1 VLCKKLPDL
10 EGIEMKLSELHY
22 IQLLDEARQEILTKG
37 NNTVHYLKEIESRLS
52 AGEEAIKKVAE
63 LEKEIKKWEDSRDGV
78 LLSSQTKNYKI
89 MELEKEV
96 ENLQCCGNCKHYTP
110 RGDCR
115 SKHGYAPG
123 HYCDHWTQDGLTR
136 KDRE

>member
-52 AGEEAIKKVAE
+52 AGEEAAKKIV
-63 LEKEIKKWEDSRDGV
+63 G
-78 LLSSQTKNYKI
+78 
-89 MELEKEV
+89 LEKEV

-110 RGDCR
+110 RGDRTGNKTWPCLR
-115 SKHGYAPG
+115 VWSEHSTGITHTPVCPTASLSVVRDATASLKK
-123 HYCDHWTQDGLTR
+123 GLGN
-136 KDRE
+136 E